1 MQFFNTIILFLEK
14 TNNFNDSIQTVTFKE
29 HSSQLNS
36 IDFNSNSE
44 YTMKKDSSNF
54 GNNFRVTKSKFY

>member
-29 HSSQLNS
+29 HSS
-36 IDFNSNSE
+36 
-44 YTMKKDSSNF
+44 
-54 GNNFRVTKSKFY
+54 